1 MEQPG
6 ATPQEK
12 VPVKEMSVE
21 GAEYNRTRSSEFRQL
36 VAPSVHIPRFQRFNK
51 IILRFCFLGLCPR
64 LFHFAP
70 SADGVK
76 ILAMRTKIFLFIFTL
91 AVLLVLVS
99 SAGAQVSGQ
108 PYRIS
113 DREVARLLDRIKSK
127 TGTFRDSLKK
137 ALNKS
142 RIDHTQ
148 REDDINAYVKA
159 FEEEMKRLEDRFD
172 QHKSTAPDVESVL
185 NRAARIDAYMI
196 RHPLDARVQGDWGT
210 LRADVELLANA
221 YNISWQWSGDWRT
234 RPVADLPYRVSDKQ
248 VEEILHRIESQSDE
262 FRKSLD
268 RALDKSRLD
277 GTQREDDI
285 NSFVKDFYKETKVLH
300 DHFDSHK
307 STASDVQTVLNRAG
321 QIEQFMRRNRL
332 RNDQDARR
340 DWATLRGYLDELAR
354 VYSVNWRW

>member
-1 MEQPG
+1 
-6 ATPQEK
+6 
-12 VPVKEMSVE
+12 
-21 GAEYNRTRSSEFRQL
+21 
-36 VAPSVHIPRFQRFNK
+36 
-51 IILRFCFLGLCPR
+51 
-64 LFHFAP
+64 
-70 SADGVK
+70 
-76 ILAMRTKIFLFIFTL
+76 MRTKII
-91 AVLLVLVS
+91 LLVLSLAAVIAFFS

-142 RIDHTQ
+142 RIDRTQ

-159 FEEEMKRLEDRFD
+159 FEEVTKRLDDHFD
-172 QHKSTAPDVESVL
+172 HHKSTMADVDSVL
-185 NRAARIDAYMI
+185 QRASRIDGFMM
-196 RHPLDARVQGDWGT
+196 RHQLDTVTQAAWAT
-210 LRADVELLANA
+210 LRSDLEQLGAA
-221 YNISWQWSGDWRT
+221 YNISWRWGNPPFVDTPS
-234 RPVADLPYRVSDKQ
+234 PYRVSDRQ
-248 VEEILHRIESQSDE
+248 VEEIIHRIESQSDE

-277 GTQREDDI
+277 GTRQEDDI
-285 NSFVKDFYKETKVLH
+285 NSFVKEFYQETKRLH

-307 STASDVQTVLNRAG
+307 STASDVQTVLNRAA
-321 QIEQFMRRNRL
+321 QIDQFMRRNRL

-354 VYSVNWRW
+354 VYNVNWRW